1 MKPDPGLLD
10 ALPQGFELRMFGT
23 SGFLCFRRDDR
34 MLMTRVEPTGAGQ
47 RELLVWTDG
56 LAGWALPA
64 PAPLTQDE
72 HAHVRDQL
80 NRWADGQR
88 TAIRL
93 CEPAKA

>member
-10 ALPQGFELRMFGT
+10 TLPQGFELRMFGT
-23 SGFLCFRRDDR
+23 SGFLYFRLGNR
-34 MLMTRVEPTGAGQ
+34 MLMTHVEPAGAGQ

-56 LAGWALPA
+56 LAVWALPA

-72 HAHVRDQL
+72 HADVRDQL
-80 NRWADGQR
+80 NRRADGQR
-88 TAIRL
+88 TTIRF